1 MTVELQS
8 GLSAGE
14 ILYQLLAHAA
24 TQFPEALQV
33 PASAKSFRQ
42 SYQEVLP
49 KFEAAR
55 VASDRA
61 DDIARL
67 LAEEM
72 REFIVW
78 RDGAREIP
86 LYQQLEQRASPLPLQ
101 TQSFAGQPGWKP
113 RIMFG
118 GKCWEAS
125 MLGALGS
132 HLAAQGLVTQNA
144 AYALQ
149 RVQDQIL
156 QRDQLVLSGCKVAV
170 LGGGAE
176 MAPTRLWLEAG
187 ADVLWLDTQP
197 PPSEWFESEEL
208 SGRLFW
214 SSVPADLL
222 EKPAEM
228 LATLRAFA
236 DGEPMDLGLY
246 AYAPGQARE
255 MRLTAAMNAMVDAL
269 EPELIR
275 SVTMLVSPTTPTLL
289 SSDDFAQMNHRQRAR
304 PGWEKLLA
312 RLGLLGRGGGCVMSG
327 PAKVTRSVVTIQ
339 GTSYQAAQYI
349 GKLMTAISWAKSG
362 QLNDGPDRPL
372 RVSANTA
379 AITRTRSLDHP
390 VFAAAFGG
398 ATALGVQTLTPRQSR
413 RLNGLLAVA
422 DWFGPDLPSPGQVR
436 VHGGIHA
443 LPYPLTSA
451 LYVAAAI
458 GFCRAPRLLAGL
470 LRN

>member
-1 MTVELQS
+1 MTVELRS

-14 ILYQLLAHAA
+14 ILYQLLARAA
-24 TQFPEALQV
+24 DEFPEAVQV
-33 PASAKSFRQ
+33 PATAKAFRQ
-42 SYQEVLP
+42 SYQAVLP
-49 KFEAAR
+49 EFEAAR

-61 DDIARL
+61 DDIAGL
-67 LAEEM
+67 LAKEM
-72 REFIVW
+72 KEFIVW
-78 RDGAREIP
+78 RDEAREVP
-86 LYQQLEQRASPLPLQ
+86 LYQKLQQAASPLPLQ
-101 TQSFAGQPGWKP
+101 SHSFSGQPGWEP
-113 RIMFG
+113 CVTYAGDR
-118 GKCWEAS
+118 WDAS

-132 HLAAQGLVTQNA
+132 RLAAQGLVTQTA
-144 AYALQ
+144 AEALQ
-149 RVQDQIL
+149 RVQEHIL
-156 QRDQLVLSGCKVAV
+156 QQDKLVLRGCKVAV

-197 PPSEWFESEEL
+197 PPAEWFDSEDL

-214 SSVPADLL
+214 TSVPADLL
-222 EKPAEM
+222 QVPAEM

-236 DGEPMDLGLY
+236 EGEPMELGLY

-255 MRLTAAMNAMVDAL
+255 MRLTAAMNAIVDAL
-269 EPELIR
+269 EPELIH

-289 SSDDFAQMNHRQRAR
+289 SSDDFAQMSHREQVR
-304 PGWEKLLA
+304 PRWEGLLA
-312 RLGLLGRGGGCVMSG
+312 MLGLLGRGGGCVTAG

-362 QLNDGPDRPL
+362 QLSGSRGTPL

-398 ATALGVQTLTPRQSR
+398 ATAFGVLTLTPGQSR

-422 DWFGPDLPSPGQVR
+422 DWFGPDMPRPGEVR

-443 LPYPLTSA
+443 LPYPLASA